1 MEFITD
7 ESLKQKMIAKGKYI
21 DASLVKLNIPANIV
35 ALVDKNIAQ
44 KYKIL
49 PFNYDEEHQTLYI
62 VCNEDA
68 LLEQDEIEDIFS
80 TRLNA
85 TIKLVLTDNYN
96 LKEALKYYYKVDLNT
111 QSMAHEVQE
120 NIEDNAPIL
129 NKVKNIIADA
139 IEFGASDIHFL
150 PYKFNNC
157 YSIKI
162 LYRINGKN
170 VNHSADY
177 DFTENEIPRIS
188 MAIKRLD
195 TSASSDMLRKNMPNK
210 GSFLTKDK
218 LGNDVDVRI
227 STMPM
232 VSGME
237 KVVLR
242 LQQFLSK
249 QKTLYDIG
257 YLSKDIDIIKNQLK
271 ICPTGL
277 FIITGPTG
285 SGKTTT
291 LHAQIGEVVKNADYE
306 KIVVTIEDPVEI
318 YNPNYCQVQIH
329 ETEDNAT
336 NFSSQKA
343 LQVILRQD
351 PEIIL
356 YNEIRNKTDAETV
369 IQAGATGHQVF
380 TTLHANDCITAISRL
395 LDLGVSKVSLLNQV
409 NLISSQRLIGILCP
423 HCQREY
429 KLSESDKILLSESDK
444 ILLSE
449 EEYNRLSTI
458 DLKQVGTVEQRNN
471 CPHCNHTG
479 YINRIAIVE
488 YVLFNDDLKDI
499 LYHTSSMKEIKEALK
514 KNKFISMWEKGL
526 DYVVAGKTSLIELY
540 NQIGNKDAINN
551 LINNL

>member
-7 ESLKQKMIAKGKYI
+7 ESLKQKMIDKGKYI

-227 STMPM
+227 STMLM

-429 KLSESDKILLSESDK
+429 KLSESDKILLSE
-444 ILLSE
+444 

-499 LYHTSSMKEIKEALK
+499 LYHTSSMKEIKEVLK

>member
-7 ESLKQKMIAKGKYI
+7 ESLKQKMIDKGKYI

-80 TRLNA
+80 TKLNA

-150 PYKFNNC
+150 PYKFNNR

-429 KLSESDKILLSESDK
+429 KLSESDKILLSE
-444 ILLSE
+444 

-458 DLKQVGTVEQRNN
+458 DLKQIGTVEQRNN

-479 YINRIAIVE
+479 YINRIAIFE

>member
-7 ESLKQKMIAKGKYI
+7 ESLKQKMIDKGKYI

-80 TRLNA
+80 TKLNA

-150 PYKFNNC
+150 PYKFNNR

-329 ETEDNAT
+329 ETEDSAT

-429 KLSESDKILLSESDK
+429 KLSESDKILLSK
-444 ILLSE
+444 

-458 DLKQVGTVEQRNN
+458 DLKQIGTVEQRNN

>member
-7 ESLKQKMIAKGKYI
+7 ESLKQKMIDKGKYI

-80 TRLNA
+80 TKLNA

-139 IEFGASDIHFL
+139 TEFGASDIHFL
-150 PYKFNNC
+150 PYKFNNR

-429 KLSESDKILLSESDK
+429 KLSESDKILLSE
-444 ILLSE
+444 

-458 DLKQVGTVEQRNN
+458 DLKQIGTVEQRNN

-499 LYHTSSMKEIKEALK
+499 LYYTSSMKEIKEALK

>member
-7 ESLKQKMIAKGKYI
+7 ESLKQKMIDKGKYI

-80 TRLNA
+80 TKLNA

-150 PYKFNNC
+150 PYKFNNR

-177 DFTENEIPRIS
+177 DFTENEITRIS

-429 KLSESDKILLSESDK
+429 KLSESDKILLSE
-444 ILLSE
+444 

-458 DLKQVGTVEQRNN
+458 DLKQIGTVEQRNN

>member
-80 TRLNA
+80 TKLNA

-139 IEFGASDIHFL
+139 IEFGVSDIHFL

-429 KLSESDKILLSESDK
+429 KLSESDKILLSE
-444 ILLSE
+444 

>member
-7 ESLKQKMIAKGKYI
+7 ESLKQKMIDKGKYI

-150 PYKFNNC
+150 PYKFHNC

-429 KLSESDKILLSESDK
+429 KLSESDKILLSE
-444 ILLSE
+444 

>member
-7 ESLKQKMIAKGKYI
+7 ESLKQKMIDKGKYI

-80 TRLNA
+80 TKLNA

-111 QSMAHEVQE
+111 QSMAHKVQE

-150 PYKFNNC
+150 PYKFNNR

-429 KLSESDKILLSESDK
+429 KLSESDKILLSK
-444 ILLSE
+444 

-540 NQIGNKDAINN
+540 NQVGNKDAINN

>member
-7 ESLKQKMIAKGKYI
+7 ESLKQKMIDKGKYI
-21 DASLVKLNIPANIV
+21 DASFVKLNIPANIV

-68 LLEQDEIEDIFS
+68 LLEQDEIENIFS
-80 TRLNA
+80 TKLNA

-150 PYKFNNC
+150 PYKFNNR

-429 KLSESDKILLSESDK
+429 KLSESDKILLSE
-444 ILLSE
+444 

-458 DLKQVGTVEQRNN
+458 DLKQIGTVEQRNN

>member
-7 ESLKQKMIAKGKYI
+7 ESLKQKMIDKGKYI
-21 DASLVKLNIPANIV
+21 DVSLVKLNIPANIV

-80 TRLNA
+80 TKLNA

-139 IEFGASDIHFL
+139 TEFGASDIHFL
-150 PYKFNNC
+150 PYKFNNR

-429 KLSESDKILLSESDK
+429 KLSESDKILLSE
-444 ILLSE
+444 

-458 DLKQVGTVEQRNN
+458 DLKQIGTVEQRNN

>member
-7 ESLKQKMIAKGKYI
+7 ESLKQKMIDKGKYI

-257 YLSKDIDIIKNQLK
+257 YLSKDIDIVKNQLK

-429 KLSESDKILLSESDK
+429 KLSESDKILLSE
-444 ILLSE
+444 

>member
-306 KIVVTIEDPVEI
+306 KIAVTIEDPVEI

-429 KLSESDKILLSESDK
+429 KLSESDKILLSE
-444 ILLSE
+444 

>member
-177 DFTENEIPRIS
+177 DFTENEIPRIF

-429 KLSESDKILLSESDK
+429 KLSESDKILLSE
-444 ILLSE
+444 

>member
-7 ESLKQKMIAKGKYI
+7 ESLKQKMIDKGKYI

-80 TRLNA
+80 TKLNA

-150 PYKFNNC
+150 PYKFNNR

-291 LHAQIGEVVKNADYE
+291 LHAKIGEVVKNADYE

-395 LDLGVSKVSLLNQV
+395 LDLGVSKVSLLNQI

-429 KLSESDKILLSESDK
+429 KLSESDKILLSE
-444 ILLSE
+444 

-458 DLKQVGTVEQRNN
+458 DLKQIGTVEQRNN

>member
-80 TRLNA
+80 TKLNA

-150 PYKFNNC
+150 PYKFNNR

-429 KLSESDKILLSESDK
+429 KLSESDKILLSE
-444 ILLSE
+444 

-499 LYHTSSMKEIKEALK
+499 LYHTSSMREIKEALK

>member
-7 ESLKQKMIAKGKYI
+7 ESLKQKMIDKGKYI

-80 TRLNA
+80 TKLNA

-150 PYKFNNC
+150 PYKFNNR

-429 KLSESDKILLSESDK
+429 KLSESDKILLSK
-444 ILLSE
+444 

-458 DLKQVGTVEQRNN
+458 DLKQIGTVEQRNN

-526 DYVVAGKTSLIELY
+526 DYVVTGKTSLIELY

>member
-7 ESLKQKMIAKGKYI
+7 ESLKQKMIDKGKYI

-80 TRLNA
+80 TKLNA

-150 PYKFNNC
+150 PYKFNNR

-218 LGNDVDVRI
+218 LKNDVDVRI

-429 KLSESDKILLSESDK
+429 KLSESDKILLSE
-444 ILLSE
+444 

-499 LYHTSSMKEIKEALK
+499 LYHTSSMKEIKEVLK

>member
-7 ESLKQKMIAKGKYI
+7 ESLKQKMIDKGKYI

-80 TRLNA
+80 TKLNA

-150 PYKFNNC
+150 PYKFNNR

-318 YNPNYCQVQIH
+318 HNPNYCQVQIH

-429 KLSESDKILLSESDK
+429 KLSESDKILLSK
-444 ILLSE
+444 

-458 DLKQVGTVEQRNN
+458 DLKQIGTVEQRNN

>member
-7 ESLKQKMIAKGKYI
+7 ESLKQKMIDKGKYI

-80 TRLNA
+80 TKLNA

-150 PYKFNNC
+150 PYKFNNR

-429 KLSESDKILLSESDK
+429 KLSESDKILLSK
-444 ILLSE
+444 

-458 DLKQVGTVEQRNN
+458 DLKQIGTVEQRNN

-526 DYVVAGKTSLIELY
+526 DYVIAGKTSLIELY

>member
-7 ESLKQKMIAKGKYI
+7 ESLKQKMIDKGKYI

-80 TRLNA
+80 TKLNA

-150 PYKFNNC
+150 PYKFNNR

-329 ETEDNAT
+329 ETEDNTT

-429 KLSESDKILLSESDK
+429 KLSESDKILLSK
-444 ILLSE
+444 

-458 DLKQVGTVEQRNN
+458 DLKQIGTVEQRNN

>member
-7 ESLKQKMIAKGKYI
+7 ESLKQKMIDKGKYI

-429 KLSESDKILLSESDK
+429 KLSESDKILLSE
-444 ILLSE
+444 

-471 CPHCNHTG
+471 CPHCNNHTG

>member
-7 ESLKQKMIAKGKYI
+7 ESLKQKMIDKGKYI

-68 LLEQDEIEDIFS
+68 LLEQDEIENIFS
-80 TRLNA
+80 TKLNA

-139 IEFGASDIHFL
+139 TEFGASDIHFL
-150 PYKFNNC
+150 PYKFNNR

-429 KLSESDKILLSESDK
+429 KLSESDKILLSE
-444 ILLSE
+444 

-458 DLKQVGTVEQRNN
+458 DLKQIGTVEQRNN

>member
-429 KLSESDKILLSESDK
+429 KLSESDKILLSE
-444 ILLSE
+444 

-499 LYHTSSMKEIKEALK
+499 LYHTSSMKEIKEPLK

>member
-7 ESLKQKMIAKGKYI
+7 ESLKQKMIDKGKYI

-80 TRLNA
+80 TKLNA

-150 PYKFNNC
+150 PYKFNNR

-210 GSFLTKDK
+210 GSFLTKDKKDK

-429 KLSESDKILLSESDK
+429 KLSESDKILLSE
-444 ILLSE
+444 

-499 LYHTSSMKEIKEALK
+499 LYHTSSMKEIKEVLK

>member
-7 ESLKQKMIAKGKYI
+7 ESLKQKMIDKGKYI

-80 TRLNA
+80 TKLNA

-150 PYKFNNC
+150 PYKFNNR

-429 KLSESDKILLSESDK
+429 KLSESDKILLSK
-444 ILLSE
+444 

-458 DLKQVGTVEQRNN
+458 DLKQIGTVEQINN

-526 DYVVAGKTSLIELY
+526 DYVIAGKTSLIELY

>member
-7 ESLKQKMIAKGKYI
+7 ESLKQKMIDKGKYI

-49 PFNYDEEHQTLYI
+49 PFNYDEEYQTLYI

-429 KLSESDKILLSESDK
+429 KLSESDKILLSE
-444 ILLSE
+444 

>member
-35 ALVDKNIAQ
+35 TLIDKNIAQ

-80 TRLNA
+80 TKLNA

-150 PYKFNNC
+150 PYKFNNR

-429 KLSESDKILLSESDK
+429 KLSESDKILLSE
-444 ILLSE
+444 

>member
-195 TSASSDMLRKNMPNK
+195 SSASSDMLRKNMPNK

-429 KLSESDKILLSESDK
+429 KLSESDKILLSE
-444 ILLSE
+444 

>member
-7 ESLKQKMIAKGKYI
+7 ESLKQKMIDKGKYI

-80 TRLNA
+80 TKLNA

-150 PYKFNNC
+150 PYKFNNR

-257 YLSKDIDIIKNQLK
+257 CLSKDIDIIKNQLK

-429 KLSESDKILLSESDK
+429 KLSESDKILLSK
-444 ILLSE
+444 

-458 DLKQVGTVEQRNN
+458 DLKQIGTVEQRNN

>member
-7 ESLKQKMIAKGKYI
+7 ESLKQKMIDKGKYI

-80 TRLNA
+80 TKLNA

-139 IEFGASDIHFL
+139 TEFGASDIHFL
-150 PYKFNNC
+150 PYKFNNR

-429 KLSESDKILLSESDK
+429 KLSESDKILLSK
-444 ILLSE
+444 

-458 DLKQVGTVEQRNN
+458 DLKQIGTVEQRNN

>member
-7 ESLKQKMIAKGKYI
+7 ESLKQKMIDKGKYI

-80 TRLNA
+80 TKLNA

-150 PYKFNNC
+150 PYKFNNR

-177 DFTENEIPRIS
+177 DCTENEIPRIS

-329 ETEDNAT
+329 ETEDSAT

-429 KLSESDKILLSESDK
+429 KLSESDKILLSK
-444 ILLSE
+444 

-458 DLKQVGTVEQRNN
+458 DLKQIGTVEQRNN

>member
-7 ESLKQKMIAKGKYI
+7 ESLKQKMIDKGKYI

-80 TRLNA
+80 TKLNA

-150 PYKFNNC
+150 PYKFNNR

-291 LHAQIGEVVKNADYE
+291 LHAQIGEVVKKNADYE

-429 KLSESDKILLSESDK
+429 KLSESDKILLSE
-444 ILLSE
+444 

>member
-7 ESLKQKMIAKGKYI
+7 ESLKQKMIDKGKYI

-44 KYKIL
+44 KYKFL

-80 TRLNA
+80 TKLNA
-85 TIKLVLTDNYN
+85 TIKLVLTDTYN

-150 PYKFNNC
+150 PYKFNNR

-429 KLSESDKILLSESDK
+429 KLSESDKILLSE
-444 ILLSE
+444 

-499 LYHTSSMKEIKEALK
+499 LYHTSSMKEIKEVLK

>member
-7 ESLKQKMIAKGKYI
+7 ESLKQKMIDKGKYI

-80 TRLNA
+80 TKLNA

-150 PYKFNNC
+150 PYKFNNR

-429 KLSESDKILLSESDK
+429 KLSESDKILLSE
-444 ILLSE
+444 

-458 DLKQVGTVEQRNN
+458 DLKQIGTVEQRNN

-526 DYVVAGKTSLIELY
+526 DYVVARKTSLIELY

>member
-429 KLSESDKILLSESDK
+429 KLSESDKILLSE
-444 ILLSE
+444 

-514 KNKFISMWEKGL
+514 KNKFIYMWEKGL

>member
-7 ESLKQKMIAKGKYI
+7 ESLKQKMIDKGKYI

-80 TRLNA
+80 TKLNA

-150 PYKFNNC
+150 PYKFNNR

-429 KLSESDKILLSESDK
+429 KLSESDKILLSK
-444 ILLSE
+444 

-499 LYHTSSMKEIKEALK
+499 LYHTSSMKEIKEVLK

>member
-7 ESLKQKMIAKGKYI
+7 ESLKQKMIDKGKYI

-80 TRLNA
+80 TKLNA

-150 PYKFNNC
+150 PYKFNNR

-218 LGNDVDVRI
+218 LGNNVDVRI

-429 KLSESDKILLSESDK
+429 KLSESDKILLSE
-444 ILLSE
+444 

-458 DLKQVGTVEQRNN
+458 DLKQIGTVEQRNN

>member
-7 ESLKQKMIAKGKYI
+7 ESLKQKMIDKGKYI

-429 KLSESDKILLSESDK
+429 KLSESDKILLSK
-444 ILLSE
+444 

-499 LYHTSSMKEIKEALK
+499 LYHTSSMKEIKEVLK

>member
-1 MEFITD
+1 MEFTTD
-7 ESLKQKMIAKGKYI
+7 ESLKQKMIDKGKYI

-80 TRLNA
+80 TKLNA

-150 PYKFNNC
+150 PYKFNNR

-291 LHAQIGEVVKNADYE
+291 LHAQIGEVVKKNADYE

-429 KLSESDKILLSESDK
+429 KLSESDKILLSK
-444 ILLSE
+444 

-458 DLKQVGTVEQRNN
+458 DLKQIGTVEQRNN